1 MFIFCINY
9 KNYKRAGANFE
20 LQLYNEYTVNTMTV
34 NRVSYFVLNA
44 LDHRVRFIN
53 GLEVGIRSV
62 ITKLHKTLS
71 FGGKTYIKEKCTKL
85 YQEILCKT
93 IKFIV
98 FFSIFL

>member
-1 MFIFCINY
+1 MFIVKAIRESIVY
-9 KNYKRAGANFE
+9 
-20 LQLYNEYTVNTMTV
+20 
-34 NRVSYFVLNA
+34 

-71 FGGKTYIKEKCTKL
+71 FGGKTYIKEKYTKL

-93 IKFIV
+93 VKFIV
-98 FFSIFL
+98 FSRFSYKTLLQLKVQNFKLVWNKNDQHH